1 MQVMSERYAAAV
13 KTAAGIT
20 STKTLTVSMV
30 AFAADKAGVDLSSLL
45 PILFEILQAAS

>member
-1 MQVMSERYAAAV
+1 MQVMSARYAEAV

-30 AFAADKAGVDLSSLL
+30 AFAADRSGVDLSTLF
-45 PILFEILQAAS
+45 PVLFEILQVAS